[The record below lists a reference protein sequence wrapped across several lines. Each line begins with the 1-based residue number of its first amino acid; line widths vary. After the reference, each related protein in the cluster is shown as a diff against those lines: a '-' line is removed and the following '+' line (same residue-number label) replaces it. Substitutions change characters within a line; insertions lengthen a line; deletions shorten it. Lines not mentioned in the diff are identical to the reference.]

1 MIVGPELRAF
11 AGSRRRQR
19 ELGEAV
25 NRLALDW
32 RHGAVNRR
40 FAETF
45 QPLDRDDVDSVAD
58 AAWNLLAEDSWVD
71 TLVGTLADELR
82 RNPYFEPP
90 FPVLNG
96 ELHTGLLIYEDD
108 KVAIAAGVS
117 RAVQI
122 AGRKTAQ
129 RVRTS
134 VNLTGQVN
142 VLKFVKSGG
151 ATLSFW
157 EAPRIGWDFS
167 AETAGTCR
175 RVESRSIADNEIV
188 TIDGRS
194 QAYVIDHV
202 RSNIL
207 LLQAVVKAGQ
217 APLGVEYDSESFAYV
232 GCSAVDDHDSRIQ
245 MIATLVRKLD
255 HQEAVPVL
263 TAFLDH
269 PSFFVRWHVMR
280 ELLGLDVRAALPHLR
295 RMAAEDPHPDA
306 RHAAAAVIGRA
317 EGALAERKAA

>member
-40 FAETF
+40 FAESF
-45 QPLDRDDVDSVAD
+45 QPLDRDDAEAVAD
-58 AAWNLLAEDSWVD
+58 AVRILFADDAWID
-71 TLVGTLADELR
+71 TLVDTLADELR

-90 FPVLNG
+90 FPALNG
-96 ELHTGLLIYEDD
+96 DLHTGLLVYEDD

-117 RAVQI
+117 RAAQI
-122 AGRKTAQ
+122 AERKTAP
-129 RVRTS
+129 RGRTS

-157 EAPRIGWDFS
+157 QAPQIGWDFS
-167 AETAGTCR
+167 AETAGSCR
-175 RVESRSIADNEIV
+175 RVESRCIADNEIV
-188 TIDGRS
+188 TVDGRN
-194 QAYVIDHV
+194 QGYVIDHV

-217 APLGVEYDSESFAYV
+217 APLGVEYDSEGGTYV

-255 HQEAVPVL
+255 HREAVPVL
-263 TAFLDH
+263 VAFLDH

-280 ELLGLDVRAALPHLR
+280 ELLGLDVRAALPHLQQ
-295 RMAAEDPHPDA
+295 MAAADPHPDA
-306 RHAAAAVIGRA
+306 RQAATAVIGRA